1 MMDKDH
7 ITQVEKTFRDAL
19 KTDRSRIQM
28 AKISRFGMLELSR
41 QKKQSTIQEIS
52 YSTCPYC
59 RGSGMRPSVE
69 YLALRALRRIKSE
82 AVKEESSE
90 ITVTLPPEVTAY
102 LLNQKR
108 TQLSKLEALHG
119 VSVIIVGDP
128 ALLWGEF
135 HSKTVKRQPV
145 VVEAEAETPEEK
157 PKPPAKKPA
166 RRRRRPRQAK
176 PEEREQSAPDTAG
189 KEPEPVEPVKPVQPS
204 VPEPSTAPPE
214 PAKKPV
220 LPPEP
225 ATTESEQKKNII
237 SKVYEFF
244 R

>member
-1 MMDKDH
+1 VVDFIDMMNKDH
-7 ITQVEKTFRDAL
+7 ISQVEKTFRDAM

-52 YSTCPYC
+52 YSMCPYC

-82 AVKEESSE
+82 AVKGQSAE
-90 ITVTLPPEVTAY
+90 ISVTLPPEVTAY

-108 TQLSKLEALHG
+108 GQLSKLEALHG
-119 VSVIIVGDP
+119 VSVTISGDP

-135 HSKTVKRQPV
+135 HSETVKRESV
-145 VVEAEAETPEEK
+145 VPEAAAEASVEPVEEEN
-157 PKPPAKKPA
+157 KPPVRKSS
-166 RRRRRPRQAK
+166 RRRRRPRQAR
-176 PEEREQSAPDTAG
+176 PGEQEHHAPDSSGDEADA
-189 KEPEPVEPVKPVQPS
+189 PEPPSEEQATEHVEATE
-204 VPEPSTAPPE
+204 EP
-214 PAKKPV
+214 
-220 LPPEP
+220 
-225 ATTESEQKKNII
+225 EQKKTII
-237 SKVYEFF
+237 SRVYDFF